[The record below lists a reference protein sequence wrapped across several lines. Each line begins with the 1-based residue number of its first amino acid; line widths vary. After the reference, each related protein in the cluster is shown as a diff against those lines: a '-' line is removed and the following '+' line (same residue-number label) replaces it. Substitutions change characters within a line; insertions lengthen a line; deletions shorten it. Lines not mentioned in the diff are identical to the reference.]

1 LWRSPKK
8 KGSDFMK
15 KLLLSSVAAVGFA
28 GGLFTVAPAS
38 AQIVLPTIPIWD
50 SHDETVGV
58 GNFFAETWTTSKVA
72 TVLITDYAVPGDNY
86 FVFLNGNLLGST
98 NVPDCTTY
106 GADGCSTSGPLYAID
121 GNAGWAS
128 PVFAHFV
135 IPNVAPGDIVS
146 IEVKSLPTGFPDS
159 TVALTTGVPEPA
171 TWAMMGLGFALLGF
185 AAYRRPSKSVSLAA

>member
-1 LWRSPKK
+1 
-8 KGSDFMK
+8 MK
-15 KLLLSSVAAVGFA
+15 KLLLSSVAIGLA
-28 GGLFTVAPAS
+28 GGLFTIAPAR

-98 NVPDCTTY
+98 NAADCTTY
-106 GADGCSTSGPLYAID
+106 GADGCSTSGPLYAPD

-128 PVFAHFV
+128 PFFAHFV

-146 IEVKSLPTGFPDS
+146 LEVKSLPTGFTDS

-185 AAYRRPSKSVSLAA
+185 AAYRRPSKSLSLAA